1 MSNSPTVGSPLASSP
16 SVGSPLAQRSGSVI
30 SALPPPSVRSNS
42 VLIAPPVQPVISDVV
57 KQGFLTKEGETYKN
71 WKKRWFVLKG
81 MQLSYFKKQTDKKPI
96 KSLDLA
102 NCEVALCP
110 EKENKNRGS
119 CFSVK
124 TAKRTFY
131 FSADNDVDRNE
142 WMNVLRASSY
152 T

>member
-1 MSNSPTVGSPLASSP
+1 MPAPTVGSPSTASSP
-16 SVGSPLAQRSGSVI
+16 IAQRSGSILSSSPPVI
-30 SALPPPSVRSNS
+30 VRSNS
-42 VLIAPPVQPVISDVV
+42 VLVTPPVQPVISDTV

-71 WKKRWFVLKG
+71 WKRRWFVLKG
-81 MQLSYFKKQTDKKPI
+81 MQLSYFKKQADKKPI

-110 EKENKNRGS
+110 EKENKSRGS